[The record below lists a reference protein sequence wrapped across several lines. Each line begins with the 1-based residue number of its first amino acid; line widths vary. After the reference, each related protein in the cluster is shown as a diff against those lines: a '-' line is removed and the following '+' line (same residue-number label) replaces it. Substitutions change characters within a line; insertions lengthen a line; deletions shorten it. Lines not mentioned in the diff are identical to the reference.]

1 MLNTFSKKEKNGGCE
16 QKKALSNRK
25 NINSKTLFKE
35 ILQEQIMSKIRWK
48 QIKIPQPL
56 NRSEK

>member
-48 QIKIPQPL
+48 
-56 NRSEK
+56 